1 MDIASEVCAAAHALG
16 WIRPKGDILE
26 VLGVR
31 DAVRCWNG
39 SASACVWTAIGF
51 IPLGKVGKAAS
62 LLRAGEKEATVA
74 AKVGATCF
82 AHSFVP
88 GTDVL
93 LADGTHKNIEEIQV
107 GDKVLATDPDTGKT
121 TTREVIDTIVTD
133 DDKDFVDL
141 TIATGQDESSDG
153 IIATTT
159 HPFWSPSEESWVTA
173 GDLRVDMTLRT
184 DKGATVKIT
193 AVQQFTKRQR
203 THDLTIADIHTYYVL
218 AGATPVLVHN
228 SNCQFWSRTDYNG
241 QRIYQRD
248 DLVNPDYVSPADKYG
263 RTNLK
268 RMQQGLA
275 PMGPDNKPLNL
286 HHMLQTQD
294 GPIAEVTHSMH
305 FGNYNQLHWKAGTKI
320 PSGIDRDAFN
330 AWKSQYWKDRAAGFG
345 G

>member
-1 MDIASEVCAAAHALG
+1 
-16 WIRPKGDILE
+16 
-26 VLGVR
+26 
-31 DAVRCWNG
+31 
-39 SASACVWTAIGF
+39 
-51 IPLGKVGKAAS
+51 
-62 LLRAGEKEATVA
+62 
-74 AKVGATCF
+74 
-82 AHSFVP
+82 
-88 GTDVL
+88 
-93 LADGTHKNIEEIQV
+93 
-107 GDKVLATDPDTGKT
+107 
-121 TTREVIDTIVTD
+121 
-133 DDKDFVDL
+133 
-141 TIATGQDESSDG
+141 
-153 IIATTT
+153 
-159 HPFWSPSEESWVTA
+159 
-173 GDLRVDMTLRT
+173 
-184 DKGATVKIT
+184 
-193 AVQQFTKRQR
+193 
-203 THDLTIADIHTYYVL
+203 VL
-218 AGATPVLVHN
+218 AGETPVLVHN
-228 SNCQFWSRTDYNG
+228 SNCPTFWSRTDYNG